1 MARTQQRLQHVH
13 PRHTHSESNPPP
25 PPLFP
30 TASATSSEFL
40 LAAAR
45 TSMSSKIIGSH
56 GDFFA
61 AIAVDAVLAVRRD
74 GASGSGESGAKYP
87 VSSINVLKTHGR
99 SATES
104 TLVHGFALN
113 ATRASQQMPRRVTG
127 ARIAL
132 LDFNLQRH
140 RMALGVQITVT
151 DPAKLEAI
159 RAREADI
166 TKEKIGKIIGAGA
179 NVILTS
185 KGIDDLCM
193 KYLVEAGVLG
203 VRRVRRA
210 DLKGIA
216 AATGGT
222 LLPNLADLE
231 GGETF
236 SASSLGSADEVA
248 EERVGDG
255 ELVFVRGTST
265 SRAVS
270 VVLRGA
276 NEFLLDEMDRALHD
290 TLCVVQ
296 RVLESRSL
304 VAGGGAVEAALA
316 VYLDAYA
323 TSLGSKEQLAIK
335 EFADALLVI
344 PRILAVNAA
353 QDATELVARLVAFHH
368 AAQSDPAKADLRF
381 HGLDLIAGKV
391 CARGHPRPRPLLLPW
406 RRE

>member
-1 MARTQQRLQHVH
+1 
-13 PRHTHSESNPPP
+13 
-25 PPLFP
+25 
-30 TASATSSEFL
+30 
-40 LAAAR
+40 
-45 TSMSSKIIGSH
+45 MSSKIIGAH

-61 AIAVDAVLAVRRD
+61 TIAVDAVLSVRRD
-74 GASGSGESGAKYP
+74 GGEGGAGKYP
-87 VSSINVLKTHGR
+87 VTSINVLKTHGR

-104 TLVHGFALN
+104 TLVHGIALN
-113 ATRASQQMPRRVTG
+113 ATRASQQMPRRVPQ
-127 ARIAL
+127 AKIAL

-140 RMALGVQITVT
+140 RMALGVQVTIT
-151 DPAKLEAI
+151 DPKKLEAV

-166 TKEKIGKIIGAGA
+166 TKEKIGLILAAGA
-179 NVILTS
+179 NVVLTS

-203 VRRVRRA
+203 VRRVRPS
-210 DLKGIA
+210 DLKSIA

-222 LLPNLADLE
+222 VLPNLADLE

-236 SASSLGSADEVA
+236 SATALGTADEVA

-255 ELVFVRGTST
+255 ELIFIRGTST

-290 TLCVVQ
+290 TLCVVS

-304 VAGGGAVEAALA
+304 VAGGGAVEAALS

-344 PRILAVNAA
+344 PRVLAVNAA
-353 QDATELVARLVAFHH
+353 QDATELVARLIAFHH
-368 AAQSDPAKADLRF
+368 AAQADEGNADLRF
-381 HGLDLIAGKV
+381 HGLDLVAGKV
-391 CARGHPRPRPLLLPW
+391 INNLKAGVVEPAMSKVKSLRFATEAAITILRIDDFIKINPPQQQGR
-406 RRE
+406 